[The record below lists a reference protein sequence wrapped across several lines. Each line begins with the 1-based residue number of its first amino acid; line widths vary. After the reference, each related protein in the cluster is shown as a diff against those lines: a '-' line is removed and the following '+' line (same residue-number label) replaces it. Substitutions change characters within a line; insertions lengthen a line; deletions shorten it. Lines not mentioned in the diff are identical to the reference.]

1 MIGLFISNT
10 EGTYESWIKNLKNG
24 HWSWR
29 NLSVQD
35 VEEIENGSCFYFSI
49 FPWKVILEEDQILK
63 KNRKNVIPAKFKI
76 RCFSLLQFY
85 ITNVRLNHLQ
95 NSWIYLQIIEDIEK
109 STAFEMWEY
118 EQIRLF
124 PSIFGSPFLFC
135 RSR

>member
-63 KNRKNVIPAKFKI
+63 K
-76 RCFSLLQFY
+76 
-85 ITNVRLNHLQ
+85 
-95 NSWIYLQIIEDIEK
+95 IEK
-109 STAFEMWEY
+109 MSYQQNLKLDAS
-118 EQIRLF
+118 R
-124 PSIFGSPFLFC
+124 FC
-135 RSR
+135 NFT